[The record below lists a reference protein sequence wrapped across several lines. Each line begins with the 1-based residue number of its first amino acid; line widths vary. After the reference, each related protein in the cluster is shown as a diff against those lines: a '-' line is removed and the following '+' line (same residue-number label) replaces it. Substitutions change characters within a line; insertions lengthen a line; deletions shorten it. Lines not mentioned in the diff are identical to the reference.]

1 MSAMIVAALLALAL
15 ADGSAI
21 SPPHAAAASNI
32 FDDARARQTFYPVGS
47 LQGDGLKMAYYLMG
61 GRLSDRGL
69 SAARSAVLVNLTAD
83 RGLVQVVELQ
93 TVSCADGRL
102 TPTFRM
108 MFDSDGDA
116 LPSSG
121 PVQEQDQARD
131 TLLSPEAARQTVEI
145 LCRGVEPKNALTGR
159 TLIEVR

>member
-1 MSAMIVAALLALAL
+1 MIVAALLALAL

>member
-1 MSAMIVAALLALAL
+1 MIVAALLALAL

-131 TLLSPEAARQTVEI
+131 TLLSPDAARQTVEI

>member
-121 PVQEQDQARD
+121 PVQDDQARD